1 MISHKEVFMETKT
14 DKALYETM
22 FILAPDR
29 GGAVKDYIERFK
41 KVVEEQGGT
50 VAHLEEW
57 GLKDLAYRI
66 GKQMKGYYTLL
77 QYNSPARA
85 VDELERTMKLT
96 DGILRYLTVRVDE
109 SAQAAAAQAAAKKI
123 AVEAAKNEE
132 AAAKAEPQA

>member
-1 MISHKEVFMETKT
+1 MENQPTV
-14 DKALYETM
+14 ALYETM
-22 FILAPDR
+22 FILTPDR
-29 GGAVKDYIERFK
+29 GGAVKEYIEKFK

-85 VDELERTMKLT
+85 VDELERTLKLT
-96 DGILRYLTVRVDE
+96 DGVLRYLTVRVDE
-109 SAQAAAAQAAAKKI
+109 NAQAAALAAPKK
-123 AVEAAKNEE
+123 ASEEAGKNEE
-132 AAAKAEPQA
+132 AAAKAAPQV

>member
-1 MISHKEVFMETKT
+1 METKPT
-14 DKALYETM
+14 VALYETM
-22 FILAPDR
+22 FILTPDR
-29 GGAVKDYIERFK
+29 GGAVKEYIERFK

-85 VDELERTMKLT
+85 VDELERTMRLT
-96 DGILRYLTVRVDE
+96 DGVLRYLTVRVDE
-109 SAQAAAAQAAAKKI
+109 NAQAAAQTASKKI
-123 AVEAAKNEE
+123 SEETGKNEE
-132 AAAKAEPQA
+132 AAAKAEPQG